1 MIQNKFGEDGIGE
14 KILLQG
20 EELWVNNVLLLSI
33 CFSLINILD
42 DEFSENNKFGD
53 KVASMA
59 EKIYE
64 TIRQENQPSD
74 DAGNAGLITP

>member
-64 TIRQENQPSD
+64 TIRQENQPND